1 MELCGCRRRGGG
13 GGGGEEGESEGEEAN
28 DYSLVDAV
36 CRDLQKSSWAAV
48 QTVGEEEQLEKK
60 QLRKTL
66 TDS

>member
-1 MELCGCRRRGGG
+1 MAA
-13 GGGGEEGESEGEEAN
+13 GEEEEEDEGEAEEEQAN
-28 DYSLVDAV
+28 DYSLLDAV
-36 CRDLQKSSWAAV
+36 CRDLQKSSCAAV